1 MLMTNIHAEIIGSDR
16 CEAAGITVRAAAP
29 VLAMC
34 RKLLAA
40 GYDPDRPL
48 HAYRGDALALKVR
61 TIGEGAKLTVEES
74 RSPRFRPLEAV
85 GAGGGVAQDRAER
98 GERYQCL
105 KTRTPRRMSTYRP
118 AWLLVSRSRPRRW
131 Y

>member
-48 HAYRGDALALKVR
+48 HAYRGDVLALKVR
-61 TIGEGAKLTVEES
+61 SIAAGAKLTVEES
-74 RSPRFRPLEAV
+74 RSPRFVRWKPWALVEGSLRIARNE
-85 GAGGGVAQDRAER
+85 VAAINAPKPER
-98 GERYQCL
+98 H
-105 KTRTPRRMSTYRP
+105 
-118 AWLLVSRSRPRRW
+118 AA
-131 Y
+131 

>member
-1 MLMTNIHAEIIGSDR
+1 MTPIRAQITDSDH
-16 CEAAGITVRAAAP
+16 CEADGITVRAAAP

-48 HAYRGDALALKVR
+48 HAYRGDVLALKVR

-74 RSPRFRPLEAV
+74 RSPRFVRWKPWALVEGSPRIARNE
-85 GAGGGVAQDRAER
+85 VAATAASKPDRLA
-98 GERYQCL
+98 
-105 KTRTPRRMSTYRP
+105 
-118 AWLLVSRSRPRRW
+118 A
-131 Y
+131 